1 MPSPRVGERDR
12 VRGAA
17 RRKFIYCD
25 DPIDVPL
32 TPTLS
37 PLTRGEGSVFENLTF
52 YFLPGG
58 ISTT

>member
-1 MPSPRVGERDR
+1 MPSPH
-12 VRGAA
+12 
-17 RRKFIYCD
+17 
-25 DPIDVPL
+25 PNPL
-32 TPTLS
+32 